1 MKHEDQNR
9 MLFQSRY
16 ESNKSFLYLVVTHPV
31 FLDDKSLCE
40 NLTGMLSVDV
50 WEVNEAPWHI
60 SER

>member
-40 NLTGMLSVDV
+40 NLTGMWSVDE
-50 WEVNEAPWHI
+50 WEVN
-60 SER
+60 